1 MTEYIIALTDLFEAE
16 GRLLRRNV
24 MRAGAGLA
32 VLLVAALLGF
42 VGLAFCLWAAYQ
54 GLVIQLGALEA
65 ALAVG
70 VVMLLLA
77 GLMTWIAIRLSR

>member
-24 MRAGAGLA
+24 VRAGAGLA
-32 VLLVAALLGF
+32 ALLVAALLGF